1 MKRSIVLG
9 LTIFLSFSLFSQN
22 STSLKPDYLSYGF
35 LDGQTIVK
43 FNLLGAAVRNYS
55 FYAERILSK
64 RVSVLL
70 SCNVMPKGGVPY
82 IGQFTDDESAKSIRL
97 GTFSFTPEV
106 RFYLASGYGGG
117 FYIAPY
123 YRYERFTLYQL
134 STTFTD
140 DNDDERTIDVN
151 GSLNTH
157 SGGILLGCQWLV
169 GSKKNIV
176 LDWSILGVH
185 GGKSSGNFTGIT
197 DETISPEDQ
206 QTLKQDIE
214 DALKD
219 IPLIKSEVGVD
230 EHSANIKIDG
240 PWAFI
245 RTSFS
250 IGYRF

>member
-1 MKRSIVLG
+1 MKRIIVLG
-9 LTIFLSFSLFSQN
+9 LTIFLSFSLFSQS
-22 STSLKPDYLSYGF
+22 STSLKPDYLSYGL
-35 LDGQTIVK
+35 LDGKTILK

-64 RVSVLL
+64 KVDVLL
-70 SCNVMPKGGVPY
+70 SCNVMPNGGVPY

-123 YRYERFTLYQL
+123 YRYERFKLYQL
-134 STTFTD
+134 DASFTD
-140 DNDDERTIDVN
+140 DDN
-151 GSLNTH
+151 GEEHSVGVSGNLNTN
-157 SGGILLGCQWLV
+157 SIGVLFGCQWLI

-176 LDWSILGVH
+176 LDWSILGIQ
-185 GGKSSGNFTGIT
+185 GGKSSGNFNGIL
-197 DETISPEDQ
+197 DEALSMEDQ
-206 QTLKQDIE
+206 QQLKQEIE
-214 DALKD
+214 DALD
-219 IPLIKSEVGVD
+219 ISFIKSEVEVN
-230 EHSANIKIDG
+230 ENSAHINIDG